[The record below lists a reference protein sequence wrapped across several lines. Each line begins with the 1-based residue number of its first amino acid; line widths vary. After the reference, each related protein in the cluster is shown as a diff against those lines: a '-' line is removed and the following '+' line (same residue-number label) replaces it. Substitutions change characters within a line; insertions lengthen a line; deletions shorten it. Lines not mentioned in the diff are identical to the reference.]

1 MFTRAKKCYGFI
13 DGKNQSS
20 GFTLVEVALSILVLS
35 VGLLGVFALF
45 PVGLDAGNRAVNDA
59 QMSAFAED
67 VLMHFRTKVHEG
79 ANPSGETYKG
89 GLEANKGDTG
99 IRFDPGSLNY
109 VQSGAGSYY
118 LFTANLRI
126 SSQGDLYDAVL
137 ILSPDRATGLTTS
150 RRSVFTTS
158 AFQNP

>member
-1 MFTRAKKCYGFI
+1 MKKPKEFERQI
-13 DGKNQSS
+13 DESS
-20 GFTLVEVALSILVLS
+20 GFTLVEIALAILVLS

-45 PVGLDAGNRAVNDA
+45 PVGLDAGNRAVDDA

-79 ANPSGETYKG
+79 TNPSGETYKG
-89 GLEANKGDTG
+89 GLRADNADRD
-99 IRFDPGSLNY
+99 IRFDPGTLNY

-126 SSQGDLYDAVL
+126 SNQGKLYDAVL
-137 ILSPDRATGLTTS
+137 VLSPDRSTSQTTS

-158 AFQNP
+158 ALQNP